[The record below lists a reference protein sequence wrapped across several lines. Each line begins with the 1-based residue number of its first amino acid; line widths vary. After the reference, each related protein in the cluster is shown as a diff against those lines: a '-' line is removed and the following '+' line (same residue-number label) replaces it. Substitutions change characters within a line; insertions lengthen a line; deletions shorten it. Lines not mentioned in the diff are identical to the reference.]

1 MLKTEVRETKRG
13 TSKIFDFDISDYT
26 SSITVKMF
34 DDKRVI
40 DPLVE
45 KINEAGTLVISG
57 GYQFDTFSNQY
68 VLRPYA
74 IASIKKGGENR

>member
-57 GYQFDTFSNQY
+57 SSSVFSAF
-68 VLRPYA
+68 LMLA
-74 IASIKKGGENR
+74 IA